1 MLDKRP
7 NSLITFLRQVPVFGG
22 LEGHSLENLIDL
34 LEERTFRPGE
44 SIFNEGELGRTMYVL
59 REGAVQVSRK
69 SQSGKQVVIVEL
81 GPGETFGEMTLVEL
95 QPRSA
100 TVVAKT
106 KCVTYSLTNMDLYH
120 LYQQDN
126 YAYVIT
132 LQNICRMLSR
142 RLRKADSRIVEF
154 LAAGA
159 AGATAATAA
168 TAKATRL
175 AALKSAGRARKTK
188 KKR

>member
-7 NSLITFLRQVPVFGG
+7 NSLITFLRSVPVLGG

-34 LEERTFRPGE
+34 LEERSFKPGE
-44 SIFNEGELGRTMYVL
+44 AIFNEGELGRTMYVL
-59 REGAVQVSRK
+59 REGEVEVSRK
-69 SQSGKQVVIVEL
+69 SQGGKKTTIVDL

-100 TVVAKT
+100 TVVAKK

-126 YAYVIT
+126 YAYVII

-142 RLRKADSRIVEF
+142 RLRKADGRIVEF
-154 LAAGA
+154 LANGA
-159 AGATAATAA
+159 SETG
-168 TAKATRL
+168 
-175 AALKSAGRARKTK
+175 GGGGGKTK
-188 KKR
+188 AAKKKK

>member
-44 SIFNEGELGRTMYVL
+44 PIFNEGELGRTMYVL
-59 REGAVQVSRK
+59 REGAVEVSRR
-69 SQSGKQVVIVEL
+69 SQSGKHVVIVEL

-159 AGATAATAA
+159 AGATAATS
-168 TAKATRL
+168 KATRL
-175 AALKSAGRARKTK
+175 AALKSAGKARKTK